1 MVRRRPASMIAALC
15 AAVVLAGAP
24 VASAQLPGPGAQLPD
39 PGGRAV
45 VTDLPVL
52 SELPPLPSRGE
63 SPDVDEQE
71 VDDASGMSGVQIIAL
86 ALAASALVAGGTGLA
101 LVTRRGRGDLPGEQ
115 PARTGPLA

>member
-24 VASAQLPGPGAQLPD
+24 MASAQLPGPA
-39 PGGRAV
+39 GRAV

-52 SELPPLPSRGE
+52 SELPPLPSRGA
-63 SPDVDEQE
+63 PADVDEQE
-71 VDDASGMSGVQIIAL
+71 VDDTSGMSGVQIIAL
-86 ALAASALVAGGTGLA
+86 TLAGAALVAGGTGLA

-115 PARTGPLA
+115 PARTGPPA

>member
-24 VASAQLPGPGAQLPD
+24 VASAQLPGPG
-39 PGGRAV
+39 GRAV

-52 SELPPLPSRGE
+52 SELPPLPARGE
-63 SPDVDEQE
+63 SPDVDEKE